1 MNTNQFNYKDEIN
14 FPCFSYLRMTLNK
27 TQVRSQDVSAV
38 LGSVANNPTGTLL
51 AWRHLQRHWETIWAM
66 FSTGSFTMGNI
77 IKSVTGHFSTQFDY
91 TQVQLGIPLKK
102 LPSI

>member
-1 MNTNQFNYKDEIN
+1 
-14 FPCFSYLRMTLNK
+14 MTLNK

-51 AWRHLQRHWETIWAM
+51 AWRHLQRHWETIWDM

-91 TQVQLGIPLKK
+91 EQVQSGFPLEK
-102 LPSI
+102 LVAIKQITRFPATRYLHFLNC

>member
-1 MNTNQFNYKDEIN
+1 MYNVYTYIYICKFLGLTQLVTS
-14 FPCFSYLRMTLNK
+14 SYLRMTLDK
-27 TQVRSQDVSAV
+27 SQVRSQDVSAV

-51 AWRHLQRHWETIWAM
+51 AWRHLQRHWDTIWAM

-91 TQVQLGIPLKK
+91 NQVNIETNV
-102 LPSI
+102 

>member
-1 MNTNQFNYKDEIN
+1 
-14 FPCFSYLRMTLNK
+14 MTLNK

-38 LGSVANNPTGTLL
+38 LGSVAKNPTGTLL
-51 AWRHLQRHWETIWAM
+51 AWRHLQRHWDTIWTM

-91 TQVQLGIPLKK
+91 KQVKSLDFPPLC
-102 LPSI
+102 

>member
-1 MNTNQFNYKDEIN
+1 MV
-14 FPCFSYLRMTLNK
+14 CRYLRMTLNK

-38 LGSVANNPTGTLL
+38 LGSVAKNPTGTLL
-51 AWRHLQRHWETIWAM
+51 AWRHLQRHWDTIWTM

-91 TQVQLGIPLKK
+91 KQV
-102 LPSI
+102 